1 MDYDGKVQFTEFLIA
16 ACDKR
21 AIFTHKNLR
30 MCFEFI
36 DNDGDGEITTADLKV
51 FMGEDVDEYAISNM
65 IEDADENADGGLE
78 LAEFE
83 EIMLKILKVSER
95 LS

>member
-1 MDYDGKVQFTEFLIA
+1 
-16 ACDKR
+16 
-21 AIFTHKNLR
+21 
-30 MCFEFI
+30 
-36 DNDGDGEITTADLKV
+36 
-51 FMGEDVDEYAISNM
+51 M